1 MAKTYISLFL
11 SSQPTGFIFTVK
23 TDFVV
28 FSVYHAGV
36 ILQKIFFIKAYTY
49 LLELGWNLWRSDA
62 QVTIVPR
69 LIQRDCPK

>member
-36 ILQKIFFIKAYTY
+36 ILQKIFFKKAYTSFRIR
-49 LLELGWNLWRSDA
+49 LEPLEE
-62 QVTIVPR
+62 
-69 LIQRDCPK
+69 